1 METPALVAR
10 ALARLE
16 PRGFEKSC
24 RPEAGAL
31 LHLLAALHVLAA
43 RRGISRAAEIGTAVL
58 DDPWFDPD
66 LPDSVRDAWLYH
78 PLLSTI
84 ELWVTRE
91 WRALVS
97 VRR

>member
-1 METPALVAR
+1 METPPLVAR

-24 RPEAGAL
+24 WPEAGAL
-31 LHLLAALHVLAA
+31 LHVLAA